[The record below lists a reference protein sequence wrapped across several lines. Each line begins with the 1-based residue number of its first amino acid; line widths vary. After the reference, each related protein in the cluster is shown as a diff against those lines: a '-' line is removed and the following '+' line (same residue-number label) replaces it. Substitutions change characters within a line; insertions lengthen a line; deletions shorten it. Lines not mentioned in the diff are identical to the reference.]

1 MKNKKIFIIIIII
14 IGLILLFPIPMR
26 LRDGGSIRF
35 KALLYEVT
43 IYHKLDHETE
53 SGYVNGIG
61 IEILGA
67 DIINTTNKK

>member
-1 MKNKKIFIIIIII
+1 MEKLTETTNYRFGDDKIEVMPYF
-14 IGLILLFPIPMR
+14 
-26 LRDGGSIRF
+26 
-35 KALLYEVT
+35 LYEVT

-61 IEILGA
+61 IEIFGA

>member
-1 MKNKKIFIIIIII
+1 MKSKKIWIIIIAII
-14 IGLILLFPIPMR
+14 ALILLFPIPMR
-26 LRDGGSIRF
+26 LRDGGSTRF

-67 DIINTTNKK
+67 SVLNTLDKK

>member
-1 MKNKKIFIIIIII
+1 
-14 IGLILLFPIPMR
+14 MR

-61 IEILGA
+61 IEIFGA

>member
-1 MKNKKIFIIIIII
+1 MKNKKVIVLIVVI

-61 IEILGA
+61 IEIFGA

>member
-67 DIINTTNKK
+67 DTINTTNKK

>member
-1 MKNKKIFIIIIII
+1 
-14 IGLILLFPIPMR
+14 MR

-43 IYHKLDHETE
+43 IYHKLDYETE

-67 DIINTTNKK
+67 RVLNTLDKK